1 MTPDS
6 YLHPTRQDF
15 VHFTEE
21 ETEALAGER
30 LLFKVKRGKDSG
42 SLGSGLH
49 GPWAVSLSLALPS

>member
-6 YLHPTRQDF
+6 YLQPTGQDF

-30 LLFKVKRGKDSG
+30 PLFQVK
-42 SLGSGLH
+42 
-49 GPWAVSLSLALPS
+49 

>member
-6 YLHPTRQDF
+6 YLHPTGQDF

-30 LLFKVKRGKDSG
+30 PLFKVK
-42 SLGSGLH
+42 
-49 GPWAVSLSLALPS
+49 